1 MIFDEEIIISQII
14 NVLILNT
21 KRDKRNLKSLQLRI
35 FKLVWILQRKNYES
49 VVDAVSQ
56 KIVGGGQDMINRRY
70 EEIQVG
76 DKATFSKT
84 VTEADVYGF
93 AGITGDFNP
102 VHVDAEFAKNS
113 LFKERVAHGILTAG
127 FISAVLG
134 TQLPGIN
141 TIYLKQE
148 LEFTAPVKIGDTVT
162 AEAEVLSKRD
172 DKKLITLKTTVT
184 NQRGEVVVKG
194 QALVKKVDP

>member
-1 MIFDEEIIISQII
+1 
-14 NVLILNT
+14 
-21 KRDKRNLKSLQLRI
+21 
-35 FKLVWILQRKNYES
+35 
-49 VVDAVSQ
+49 
-56 KIVGGGQDMINRRY
+56 MINRRY